1 MKLKLKYAV
10 IAMCIGMTFYS
21 CQGQE
26 QVKKDKTDIVFK
38 KKMDLFIGRV
48 MDSLNIKFGV
58 GMAIVNS
65 ENMIYEGYYGMANYE
80 KNIPVTPETNFYIA
94 SSTKSF
100 TALAMLMLED
110 KGIIDLDASLAS
122 YFPEG
127 KFKPELNADK
137 VNLRDLLYH
146 TSGLEN
152 NNITFSKA
160 YSGIYTLESLSQNL
174 IDYTMPDAR
183 SGYGKFK
190 YSNLGYN
197 IIELILERELG
208 KTWKQ
213 VVKEEVLKPL
223 AMTKTSG
230 NISDIEKLNWPG
242 VEPYSDI
249 NIQGE
254 LQRIS
259 LKKKDSI
266 MHAAG
271 GLISTPR
278 DMAKFLI
285 AELNDGKLDGKQIF
299 PKEMISLSQEA
310 HASQERKFL
319 GLKRFGYGYGWN
331 IATTPL
337 GDTLVHHYGGF
348 PGTAAQVAFM
358 PEHNIGLS
366 IYANDG
372 RKGLLSTFL
381 IASYAF
387 DYFAGRENLEEY
399 YTEQLAVCKSRILA
413 GYKGQKESL
422 AKRAKRTWQLELP
435 KEAYLGHYH
444 SPSTGTVMI
453 SQNVQKQF
461 IARMGYL
468 KSEPATPFN
477 KANSMRVELIP
488 GSGSV
493 VQFNV
498 ENKEVVSISF
508 DGLRYKKIKTN

>member
-1 MKLKLKYAV
+1 MMKIKSITLSLLVCLFLSFDLSGQSLPSIESFQESADAFYKS
-10 IAMCIGMTFYS
+10 TFES
-21 CQGQE
+21 ISSMAGVSIVVVKGQE
-26 QVKKDKTDIVFK
+26 TIYQKSFGYSDIKNQV
-38 KKMDLFIGRV
+38 
-48 MDSLNIKFGV
+48 
-58 GMAIVNS
+58 
-65 ENMIYEGYYGMANYE
+65 
-80 KNIPVTPETNFYIA
+80 PVTPNTNFYIA

-100 TALAMLMLED
+100 TALAMLMLET

-122 YFPEG
+122 YFPESE
-127 KFKPELNADK
+127 FRPELNADK
-137 VNLRDLLYH
+137 VNLRDLMYH

-160 YSGIYTLESLSQNL
+160 YTGIYSLESLSQNL
-174 IDYTMPDAR
+174 IDYTIPNTRAA
-183 SGYGKFK
+183 YGEFE

-197 IIELILERELG
+197 IIEIILERELG

-213 VVKEEVLKPL
+213 VVQEEVLNKL
-223 AMTKTSG
+223 GMTKTSS
-230 NISDIEKLNWPG
+230 NISDITRLNWPG
-242 VEPYSDI
+242 AEPYSDI
-249 NIQGE
+249 NINGD

-285 AELNDGKLDGKQIF
+285 AELNDGKYKGEQVF
-299 PKEMISLSQEA
+299 PKGMIPYSQEP
-310 HASQERKFL
+310 HAKQERKFL

-331 IATTPL
+331 IAITPL

-348 PGTAAQVAFM
+348 SGTAAQVAFM

-387 DYFAGRENLEEY
+387 DYYAGRENLEAY
-399 YTEQLAVCKSRILA
+399 YDEQLAIYKSRILA
-413 GYKGQKESL
+413 GYKQQKESMV
-422 AKRAKRTWQLELP
+422 KRAERTWQLELP
-435 KEAYLGHYH
+435 FEAYAGSYY
-444 SPSTGTVMI
+444 SPSTGTLVI
-453 SQNVQKQF
+453 SSNTQNEL
-461 IARMGYL
+461 IASLGYL
-468 KSEPATPFN
+468 KSNPATPFKN
-477 KANSMRVELIP
+477 KNSIRVELIP

-493 VQFNV
+493 IQFNV
-498 ENKEVVSISF
+498 ENGEVTHISF
-508 DGLRYKKIKTN
+508 DGLRYNKTK